1 MENHRETKEEIKDR
15 MIKTALDY
23 WNVKKVEN
31 LDPLIRLLIEA
42 LAVQLHALS
51 EDIAEVETR
60 AMRRLS
66 EVLLPEALTVV
77 HPAHGILASDPLV
90 DGYVTD
96 LYSGFSIASPALVG
110 KNLKTYQFSP
120 VCRTPLRRVKVETLI
135 IEGNVYEMTPDRDK
149 RLVLRMNAAPETVG
163 KVYIGLDF
171 VNKVTD
177 LEHLSLY
184 LDFPNIDSRNEYLHM
199 LNSTSWKCNGLSL
212 DMGRGLYVEKNSVTE
227 NTLPDFFSS
236 LGNDERVDR
245 EIMDYYKP
253 RYVTIESP
261 LKISVADYRKV
272 PMVYTPALE
281 EYSKVCLKDLLWLE
295 VDFPSNYS
303 SSVLSDLQV
312 CVNAF
317 PVANKKFNKMTDFVK
332 KDFGVMPLEVM
343 EGESYFD
350 VVNVSDEFG
359 RTYCKTY
366 GYKENASDLTYT
378 LRHGGCESFDKRD
391 ASELL
396 IRMKTL
402 LEDELSTFS
411 SPEFA
416 KGAENVSEI
425 EKLLQKVSMMP
436 AVREGR
442 SEVPYYLFVEPPQ
455 QSTLFYVDY
464 WTSVGAE
471 ANGLRIGQSAA
482 PDGSLYSFLES
493 SNLLTPTIGGKG
505 TPTEKERIARFKYI
519 LGSRDRIVTNNDIR
533 NFCLA
538 ELTDWI
544 KDVRIEKGI
553 SKGCGTGQGLLRT
566 IDVHLVPIQ
575 PITDEKQK
583 IQMLDALYNH
593 LVAKSPMTFNY
604 RLFID

>member
-42 LAVQLHALS
+42 LAMQLHVLS

-77 HPAHGILASDPLV
+77 HPAHGILATDPLV

-120 VCRTPLRRVKVETLI
+120 VCCTPLRKVKVESLI

-149 RLVLRMNAAPETVG
+149 RLVLRVNPTPEMTG

-171 VNKVTD
+171 VNKVAD
-177 LEHLSLY
+177 IQHFSLY
-184 LDFPNIDSRNEYLHM
+184 LDFPNIDSRYEYLHT
-199 LNSTSWKCNGLSL
+199 LNTTSWKCNGLSL
-212 DMGRGLYVEKNSVTE
+212 DMGRGLYVEKGAE
-227 NTLPDFFSS
+227 AEKTLPDFFSS
-236 LGNDERVDR
+236 LGNDERVNR
-245 EIMDYYKP
+245 EIMEYYKP
-253 RYVTIESP
+253 RYVTIESS
-261 LKISVADYRKV
+261 LKVSVADYRKV
-272 PMVYTPALE
+272 PMIYTPAYD
-281 EYSKVCLKDLLWLE
+281 EYSKVCQKDLLWLE

-303 SSVLSDLQV
+303 PSVLSDLQV

-317 PVANKKFNKMTDFVK
+317 PVANKTYNKMTDFVK
-332 KDFGVMPLEVM
+332 KDFGVMPLEIM

-350 VVNVSDEFG
+350 VVSVSDEFG
-359 RTYCKTY
+359 RLYCKTY

-396 IRMKTL
+396 IRVKTL

-416 KGAENVSEI
+416 KGAENVADI
-425 EKLLQKVSMMP
+425 EKLLQKISMMT
-436 AVREGR
+436 AVREAKC
-442 SEVPYYLFVEPPQ
+442 EVPYYLFVEPPQ

-464 WTSVGAE
+464 WTSAGVE

-482 PDGSLYSFLES
+482 PNGSLYSFLGAT
-493 SNLLTPTIGGKG
+493 NLLTPTVGGKG

-519 LGSRDRIVTNNDIR
+519 LGSRNRIVTNNDIR

-544 KDVRIEKGI
+544 KEVRIEKGI
-553 SKGCGTGQGLLRT
+553 SKGSGSGQGLVRT
-566 IDVHLVPIQ
+566 IDVHLIPFQ
-575 PITDEKQK
+575 PITDEKQRT
-583 IQMLDALYNH
+583 QMLDELFNH
-593 LVAKSPMTFNY
+593 LVAQSPMTFNY
-604 RLFID
+604 RLFLD